1 LTAAITEARDVATAA
16 PDPVTVEVI
25 RRRLISIADQV
36 DLNITRTA
44 FSPLVYVYKDYAV
57 GVVDH
62 EGRLLAQCTG
72 GMPIFVADVLGAAV
86 RDGLAIY
93 GPERLHEGDIVITNH
108 GGTIG
113 QHLNNVVMYTPIYGT
128 RDRRLA
134 GFFVVVVH
142 WLDIGG
148 RVIGSISKQATDIFQ
163 EGIQFRTVKLFAKGE
178 PVEEMFRMIEYNTR
192 FPEEMMGDIEAQ
204 IGGCK
209 MGCAE
214 VVSIVDRYGLDTFR
228 AAVTIIWDQSEAA
241 ARAVIREIPDGTY
254 TASAMLDNDGIRPEP
269 PIPLSVKVVVA
280 GDHMTIDLSDL
291 PKEFASPINAGR
303 SGGGQSVAR
312 LAFRYVVIPNEH
324 ASEGSFRP
332 LELVLPE
339 GTIMSASPNAAKGY
353 YVGAL
358 PTLID
363 LVIRALSAAIP
374 DRVAGAHYGT
384 FSTIRFV
391 GRQPHDGALY
401 QTSDS
406 GFGGWG
412 ATSDMDGP
420 GPFRT
425 MCHGDTRTIPVEV
438 QEAGY
443 PLRIERY
450 AFRTDSGGA
459 GEFRGGLGL
468 ERNYLVLAPCT
479 VYTVFDRTKC
489 PPWGV
494 NGGKEALPAN
504 VTIVRRDGRTQSGLR
519 DDIALEA
526 GDRVLVDTGGG
537 GGFGDP
543 HRRSREKV
551 REDVLRGYV
560 SPGAARDVYDWDG
573 DKPS

>member
-1 LTAAITEARDVATAA
+1 MQMLHEAA
-16 PDPVTVEVI
+16 PVVADRVDPVTVEVI

-36 DLNITRTA
+36 DMNITRTA
-44 FSPLVYVYKDYAV
+44 FSPLVYEYKDYAV
-57 GVVDH
+57 GIVDH
-62 EGRLLAQCTG
+62 AGRLLAQCTG

-93 GPERLHEGDIVITNH
+93 GPERLHEGDIVISNH

-113 QHLNNVVMYTPIYGT
+113 QHLNNVVMYTPIYAV
-128 RDRRLA
+128 DRRLA

-148 RVIGSISKQATDIFQ
+148 RVIGSISKHATDIFQ
-163 EGIQFRTVKLFAKGE
+163 EGIQFRTVKLFSKGE

-214 VVSIVDRYGLDTFR
+214 VAAIVDRYGLDTFR
-228 AAVTIIWDQSEAA
+228 TAVETIWDQSESA
-241 ARAVIREIPDGTY
+241 ARAVIREIPDGIY
-254 TASAMLDNDGIRPEP
+254 TAAAELDNDGIRPEP
-269 PIPLSVKVVVA
+269 PIPLAVKVTVA
-280 GDHMTIDLSDL
+280 GDRMTIDLSDL
-291 PKEFASPINAGR
+291 PKELASPLNAGR

-312 LAFRYVVIPNEH
+312 LAFRYVVIPHEH
-324 ASEGSFRP
+324 ATEGSFRP

-339 GTIMSASPNAAKGY
+339 GTMMSASPNAAKGY

-363 LVIRALSAAIP
+363 LVIRALSGAIP
-374 DRVAGAHYGT
+374 DRVAAAHYGT

-391 GRQPHDGALY
+391 GRQPHNGALF

-412 ATSDMDGP
+412 ATCDMDGP

-443 PLRIERY
+443 PLRIERF
-450 AFRTDSGGA
+450 ALRTDSGGA

-468 ERNYLVLAPCT
+468 ERNYLALAPCT
-479 VYTVFDRTKC
+479 LYTVFDRTRC

-494 NGGKEALPAN
+494 NGGGDASPAS
-504 VTIVRRDGRTQSGLR
+504 VTIVRRDGTRHSGLR
-519 DDIALEA
+519 DDIALA
-526 GDRVLVDTGGG
+526 TGDRVLVDTGGG

-543 HRRSREKV
+543 RRRTRARVK
-551 REDVLRGYV
+551 EDVLRGYV
-560 SPGAARDVYDWDG
+560 SSDAACSVYGAVEDSDES
-573 DKPS
+573 K